1 MIRLISLKAHPPTR
15 SCPIAQTARR
25 FRRISP
31 FSDSIRLV
39 KIGFRNEDINAAEA
53 IRHYFH
59 DLDSEER
66 GFLNENRKCRLS
78 MTWRVQS
85 VRAMVEAIRFS

>member
-1 MIRLISLKAHPPTR
+1 MIRMISLKAHPTDPKLSDSADGT
-15 SCPIAQTARR
+15 T
-25 FRRISP
+25 ISA

-66 GFLNENRKCRLS
+66 GFLNEK
-78 MTWRVQS
+78 
-85 VRAMVEAIRFS
+85 